1 MPHLPL
7 RGRHRGRVRNLGRL
21 RFAIPKRN
29 RCPVPKGRSGIP
41 APVFFLLVDLALVLQ
56 VPQAGVAGRQDERLD
71 LLHHGEGKQGRRDQ
85 SALVIV
91 LLHGHHA
98 DALADF

>member
-7 RGRHRGRVRNLGRL
+7 RGRHRGRVRDLGRL

-29 RCPVPKGRSGIP
+29 RSPVPKGRSGIP
-41 APVFFLLVDLALVLQ
+41 APVFFLLVDLGLVLQ